1 MFFEEKLC
9 RNIIYYWSRL
19 TMMEH
24 KHRVGVGKLRKKHN
38 RKVQRKVLS
47 ILKYIVDRNDR
58 PVLVKR
64 LIIQKWRK
72 QADLGINV
80 HQTQKNQDIR
90 IRSEHFR
97 AWRILLCSGSYLA
110 IRKADKWYL
119 KSLLKRSIKLWN
131 LQKQ

>member
-1 MFFEEKLC
+1 
-9 RNIIYYWSRL
+9 
-19 TMMEH
+19 MMEH

-72 QADLGINV
+72 
-80 HQTQKNQDIR
+80 
-90 IRSEHFR
+90 
-97 AWRILLCSGSYLA
+97 
-110 IRKADKWYL
+110 
-119 KSLLKRSIKLWN
+119 
-131 LQKQ
+131 